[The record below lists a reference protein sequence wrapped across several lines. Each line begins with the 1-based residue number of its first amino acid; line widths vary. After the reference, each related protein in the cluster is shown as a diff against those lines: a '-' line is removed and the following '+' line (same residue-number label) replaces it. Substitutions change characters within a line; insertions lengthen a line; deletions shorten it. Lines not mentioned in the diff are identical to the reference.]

1 MANKNSTGICQRAA
15 AAVDKERV
23 LKAVSSLGSNIVCD
37 VPFGK
42 QLSFPGTLK
51 PLKVDKLGEIPI
63 PVSLKVYCTMNFE
76 ERA

>member
-1 MANKNSTGICQRAA
+1 MANKNSAGIF
-15 AAVDKERV
+15 DKERL

-76 ERA
+76 E